1 MQTVVNLDPD
11 VEALLR
17 REVRDRNVEF
27 DRVLNEGVRAGL
39 SPGATDKDWRFVQK
53 TYSLGSER
61 MDLTKALALSDD
73 LGGVETVRKM
83 RLAEGRE

>member
-17 REVRDRNVEF
+17 KKVRERNLEF
-27 DRVLNEGVRAGL
+27 DKVLNDTLRSVL
-39 SPGATDKDWRFVQK
+39 SSPPSDKGQRFVQK
-53 TYSLGSER
+53 TYPLGAPVH
-61 MDLTKALALSDD
+61 LTKALAMADELEDEE
-73 LGGVETVRKM
+73 VIRKM

>member
-17 REVRDRNVEF
+17 REVRDRNLEF
-27 DRVLNEGVRAGL
+27 DRVLNEAVRAGL
-39 SPGATDKDWRFVQK
+39 SSGATANERFVQK
-53 TYSLGSER
+53 TYSLGSGRVE
-61 MDLTKALALSDD
+61 LTKALALSDD
-73 LGGVETVRKM
+73 LSDEETVRKM

>member
-17 REVRDRNVEF
+17 REVRDRNLEF
-27 DRVLNEGVRAGL
+27 DRVLNEAVRAGL
-39 SPGATDKDWRFVQK
+39 SSGATANERFVQK
-53 TYSLGSER
+53 TYSLGSGR
-61 MDLTKALALSDD
+61 VDLTKALALSDD
-73 LGGVETVRKM
+73 LSDEETVRKM